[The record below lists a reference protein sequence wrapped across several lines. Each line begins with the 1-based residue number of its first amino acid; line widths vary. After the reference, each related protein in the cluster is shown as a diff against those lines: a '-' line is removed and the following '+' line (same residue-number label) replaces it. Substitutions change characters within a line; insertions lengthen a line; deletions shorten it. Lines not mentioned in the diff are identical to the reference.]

1 MGQEPET
8 FQSMLPNLELE
19 AEQQLELRRGPGRP
33 PREVWGKKAK
43 VLSLNPSSVTF
54 TYMTSGKSLD
64 LSVLQ
69 LLQL

>member
-43 VLSLNPSSVTF
+43 VLSLNPSSAVLSYVTLI
-54 TYMTSGKSLD
+54 K
-64 LSVLQ
+64 
-69 LLQL
+69 LLPSQSDPISP